1 MKRLIFALMLVAG
14 TLATT
19 NSNAQVYVR
28 AGVHFGLPAPRV
40 YIAPRVAYTAP
51 YYAPYY
57 SGAAV
62 VAGPAYAY
70 RRPVYYERRWR
81 HCGRW

>member
-14 TLATT
+14 TLVASKTD
-19 NSNAQVYVR
+19 AQVYVS
-28 AGVHFGLPAPRV
+28 AGVHFGLPVPRV
-40 YIAPRVAYTAP
+40 YCAPRVAYAAP

-57 SGAAV
+57 GGAAI
-62 VAGPAYAY
+62 VAGPIYAY